1 MRYAIPGSIIVHVAV
16 IGVGFAFLSW
26 PESSEPTIVESV
38 SVDIVSISSFSS
50 NQTPTIESQ
59 ASVNRVSSGARI
71 QETVETEILEP
82 IEPAEA
88 QDLPE
93 TMVEAKEPI
102 EVVKP
107 IEMIEPETTVA
118 KAVVPVTQPV
128 VQETIKVAAVSQVVT
143 DSEPLAALSGAVQL
157 SVIKPNEPV
166 EAQDIAPPQITN
178 REVVEPLIM
187 ARVQQVIEAA
197 TVSETEPD
205 QMVPP
210 RESRPVET
218 VSALALQVN
227 AEQLLVEKPAAV
239 TPLTSLVLQ
248 PRSETVVDAA
258 PVPMT
263 RTAAQITTPT
273 YPSESPREKTK
284 KPRKVAQPP
293 QNTQAGNSGRNNTD
307 SNASA
312 AASRAA
318 VSNYPGKVQSK
329 LRRALRYP
337 AAARG
342 VSGEVRVQF
351 SIAANGRASGIR
363 VVKSSGNAALDKAAI
378 ATVKRA
384 APFPAIP
391 PGSGRSSWKFTV
403 PLLFTR

>member
-1 MRYAIPGSIIVHVAV
+1 MHYAIPGSIIVHVAV
-16 IGVGFAFLSW
+16 IGVGLAFLSW
-26 PESSEPTIVESV
+26 PAPPTPAIGESV
-38 SVDIVSISSFSS
+38 SVDIVSTSSFSS

-59 ASVNRVSSGARI
+59 ASVNRVSAGAQI
-71 QETVETEILEP
+71 QETVKTEILEP
-82 IEPAEA
+82 IDPAQA

-93 TMVEAKEPI
+93 TTVEAKEPI
-102 EVVKP
+102 EVVEP
-107 IEMIEPETTVA
+107 IEMIEPETTVV

-128 VQETIKVAAVSQVVT
+128 VQETIKAAAVSHVVP

-178 REVVEPLIM
+178 REVVEPMIM
-187 ARVQQVIEAA
+187 ARVQQVIEA
-197 TVSETEPD
+197 
-205 QMVPP
+205 
-210 RESRPVET
+210 ET
-218 VSALALQVN
+218 VSALVPQVD
-227 AEQLLVEKPAAV
+227 AEQSLAEKPAAV
-239 TPLTSLVLQ
+239 TPLTSSVLQ
-248 PRSETVVDAA
+248 PRSEKVADAA
-258 PVPMT
+258 PSPMT
-263 RTAAQITTPT
+263 RTVAQITTPT
-273 YPSESPREKTK
+273 YPPERPRVKAK
-284 KPRKVAQPP
+284 KRKKAVQPP
-293 QNTQAGNSGRNNTD
+293 QNTQAGNGGKNNAD

-351 SIAANGRASGIR
+351 SIAANGGASGIR
-363 VVKSSGNAALDKAAI
+363 VVRSSGNAVLDKAAI

-391 PGSGRSSWKFTV
+391 PGSGRSSWKFTM